1 MKPDKDL
8 QQFHTIF
15 NSASALLNHNDIEYS
30 CELIDI
36 SLHGCLLGF
45 KDTWELHE
53 LESIYTLTLQLPDTT
68 PVVMN
73 LSISH
78 VIDNEVS
85 FKCEHIDLDDIS
97 ALSHFIEINQV
108 NKALLDRELIALMH
122 CC

>member
-8 QQFHTIF
+8 LQFHTIF
-15 NSASALLNHNDIEYS
+15 NNALVLFNHDDIEYT

-36 SLHGCLLGF
+36 SLHGCILGF
-45 KDTWELHE
+45 KDTWEQHN
-53 LESIYTLTLQLPDTT
+53 LESLYTVTLKLPDTT
-68 PVVMN
+68 PIVMN

-78 VIDNEVS
+78 VVDNEVN

-97 ALSHFIEINQV
+97 ELSHFVELNLA
-108 NKALLDRELIALMH
+108 NSAFLDREHIALMH

>member
-8 QQFHTIF
+8 LQFHTLFDCALALF
-15 NSASALLNHNDIEYS
+15 NYGDIEYP

-36 SLHGCLLGF
+36 SLHGCILGF
-45 KDTWELHE
+45 KDTWEQHS
-53 LESIYTLTLQLPDTT
+53 LESLYTLTLQLPDTT
-68 PVVMN
+68 PIVMN

-78 VIDNEVS
+78 AVDNEVS

-97 ALSHFIEINQV
+97 ALSHFIELNQA
-108 NKALLDRELIALMH
+108 NSALLDRELIALIH